1 MSIKRSPEGGRFF
14 YIDMERCMDK
24 MNRKIRI
31 ALPSKGRL
39 AEGSLRLL
47 ADVGLPVYNPNPRQ
61 YIAWIQA
68 LPEVEVIFQRPG
80 DIVIS
85 VRDGSVDFG
94 VTGKDI
100 YLEKKDANG
109 CILEL
114 HDKLGFA
121 KCSLNVIV
129 QEDWETVNSLDDLQ
143 DYQTKLGRP
152 IKAATKFPN
161 LTKKFFSSNTRIPIE
176 VIQAEGA
183 LEIAPTV
190 GYADLIVDLISTGT
204 TLRDN
209 RLKPLTDGKLLDA
222 EACLIA
228 NTERLKSNP
237 ETLQIAT
244 QLLEMIGAHMRGRRN
259 LAIFANVRAN
269 SLDELSE
276 KINDK
281 PIIRGLQGP
290 TVSKILTRNDEGFY
304 AIHII
309 VLKEDLNK
317 AIREIRKI
325 GGSGV
330 VVAPVNYIFE
340 EEPQEIID
348 MMKALESE
356 K

>member
-1 MSIKRSPEGGRFF
+1 
-14 YIDMERCMDK
+14 MDK
-24 MNRKIRI
+24 TNRKIRI

-39 AEGSLRLL
+39 AEGSHQLL
-47 ADVGLPVYNPNPRQ
+47 ADVGLPVFNPNPRQ
-61 YIAWIQA
+61 YIAWIQL
-68 LPEVEVIFQRPG
+68 LPGLEVIFQRPG

-94 VTGKDI
+94 ITGRDI
-100 YLEKKDANG
+100 YLEKKGENG
-109 CILEL
+109 QILEL
-114 HDKLGFA
+114 HNQLGFG

-129 QEDWETVNSLDDLQ
+129 PDELNEVNQVADLQ
-143 DYQTKLGRP
+143 AYQRTLARP
-152 IKAATKFPN
+152 LKVATKFPN
-161 LTKKFFSSNTRIPIE
+161 LARQFFAQETNIPIE

-183 LEIAPTV
+183 LEIAPTI

-209 RLKPLTDGKLLDA
+209 HLKRLEDGKLFDA
-222 EACLIA
+222 QACLIA
-228 NTERLKSNP
+228 NRERLKTNP

-244 QLLEMIGAHMRGRRN
+244 QMLEMIGAHLRGRQN

-269 SLDELSE
+269 SLEEISE
-276 KINDK
+276 RIRDK
-281 PIIRGLQGP
+281 PVIRGLQGP
-290 TVSKILTRNDEGFY
+290 TVSKILTQNGENFF
-304 AIHII
+304 ALHII
-309 VLKEDLNK
+309 VRKEELHK
-317 AIREIRKI
+317 TIGELRKI

-340 EEPQEIID
+340 EEPQEITD

>member
-1 MSIKRSPEGGRFF
+1 
-14 YIDMERCMDK
+14 MDK
-24 MNRKIRI
+24 SNRKIRI

-39 AEGSLRLL
+39 AEGSHQLL
-47 ADVGLPVYNPNPRQ
+47 ADVGLPVFNPNPRQ
-61 YIAWIQA
+61 YIAWIQL
-68 LPEVEVIFQRPG
+68 LPGLEVIFQRPS

-94 VTGKDI
+94 ITGRDI
-100 YLEKKDANG
+100 YLEKKGENG
-109 CILEL
+109 QILEL
-114 HDKLGFA
+114 HNQLGFG

-129 QEDWETVNSLDDLQ
+129 PDDLSTVNHVADLQ
-143 DYQTKLGRP
+143 AFQQNLKRP
-152 IKAATKFPN
+152 LKIATKFPN
-161 LTKKFFSSNTRIPIE
+161 LARQFFAEKTDIPIE

-183 LEIAPTV
+183 LEIAPTI

-209 RLKPLTDGKLLDA
+209 RLKTLADGKLFDA
-222 EACLIA
+222 QACLIA
-228 NTERLKSNP
+228 NKERLKNHP

-244 QLLEMIGAHMRGRRN
+244 QMLEMIGAHLRGRQN

-269 SLDELSE
+269 SLDEISE
-276 KINDK
+276 RIQDK
-281 PIIRGLQGP
+281 PLIRGLQGP
-290 TVSKILTRNDEGFY
+290 TVSKILTQNGENFY
-304 AIHII
+304 ALHII
-309 VLKEDLNK
+309 VRKEELHK
-317 AIREIRKI
+317 TIGELRKI

-340 EEPQEIID
+340 EEPQEITD